1 MVPSSCR
8 ARSRHNRSPC
18 AAARSAARANARSA
32 ASRSRCRATRPIT
45 SRASHATSGWT
56 LCPWPPSA
64 ARSAARA
71 SRSASSRRPRPA
83 ATCAAQASIWAVSAP
98 ADSRATSMLAAASAH
113 RAPAIAARAIPRC
126 RCAARGDGGPSRAS
140 SIRPVSIARST
151 CPDMAKTSVS
161 ASSTLVRSAGPTR
174 SRARVSVCSALASA
188 PTARS
193 RRPASS
199 SSAPARAASPAR
211 PARSAASVH
220 HAPGRPG
227 WAASAAASARP
238 ASMVRSG
245 GSSPASTA
253 SWVSACRNRKP
264 SRSATTSCRP
274 TPSRSAATTAA
285 SARPVT
291 GPSSVQSKRR
301 PSTAAAPMTWRDSAL
316 MPSSRRRTAS
326 ANVAGT
332 PGALRSAAC
341 QRPSRSVSAPSP
353 TSPARTSSTRNGM
366 PSARPATNAC
376 TASGRSAASR
386 QARVMSAIAAG
397 SEAAERQHGG
407 GPARRERAGQRGG
420 FAAFLDPAR
429 EGGEAQHP
437 FGGQVVG
444 EVLEQRQRLLVG
456 PVQVLQDEH
465 AAGLRGQGAQQPQYR
480 LAEEDRRLLPRHRLR
495 RPPLGNQ
502 PPQHRAGTGRVP
514 RWPAGAPLARPRSA
528 PRRTAGTA
536 WARRR
541 PRPGR
546 PGRSGRSRAA
556 VRAISRTSRDLPMTG
571 LAGQEHRAAA
581 ARPGRRQGGPQP
593 AGFLVPPDQDRAQHL
608 RHRISIGPAAAARPS

>member
-1 MVPSSCR
+1 
-8 ARSRHNRSPC
+8 
-18 AAARSAARANARSA
+18 
-32 ASRSRCRATRPIT
+32 
-45 SRASHATSGWT
+45 
-56 LCPWPPSA
+56 
-64 ARSAARA
+64 
-71 SRSASSRRPRPA
+71 
-83 ATCAAQASIWAVSAP
+83 
-98 ADSRATSMLAAASAH
+98 MLAAASAH

-188 PTARS
+188 PAARS

-341 QRPSRSVSAPSP
+341 QRPSRSVSVPSP

-366 PSARPATNAC
+366 PSARPATNC
-376 TASGRSAASR
+376 VHRGRQVGGV
-386 QARVMSAIAAG
+386 QAGPGHVGHRRRA
-397 SEAAERQHGG
+397 EAAQRQDGG
-407 GPARRERAGQRGG
+407 GPACRERAGQRGG
-420 FAAFLDPAR
+420 FAALLISGLP

-444 EVLEQRQRLLVG
+444 EVLQQRQRLLVG
-456 PVQVLQDEH
+456 PVQILQDEH

-480 LAEEDRRLLPRHRLR
+480 LAEKDRRLLPRHRLR
-495 RPPLGNQ
+495 WPPLGNQ
-502 PPQHRAGTGRVP
+502 PPQHRPERAEFLAGRQAARSPGRGQRLGERP
-514 RWPAGAPLARPRSA
+514 ERRGRAAGHGPAGQDRQAALARCA
-528 PRRTAGTA
+528 
-536 WARRR
+536 
-541 PRPGR
+541 
-546 PGRSGRSRAA
+546 
-556 VRAISRTSRDLPMTG
+556 RDLPDQPRLTDTG

-581 ARPGRRQGGPQP
+581 ARSGRRQGGPQP

-608 RHRISIGPAAAARPS
+608 RHRISIGPAAGLGLGPGGASAGARRSRRR